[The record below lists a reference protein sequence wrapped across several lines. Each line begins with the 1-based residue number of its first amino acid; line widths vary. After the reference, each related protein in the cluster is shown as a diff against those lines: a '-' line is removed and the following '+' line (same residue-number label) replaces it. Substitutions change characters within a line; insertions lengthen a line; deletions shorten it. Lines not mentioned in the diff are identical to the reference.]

1 MDDKKLG
8 LKVSKRYE
16 HPRWQSL
23 VRGWR
28 PLWVHVGTL
37 LGSSNPHVGA
47 WMTSFGN
54 LWCVDD
60 VIWRYLRVKRR
71 LRTLGAWT
79 PRDKPL
85 ARDLADPVRV
95 NDYWGAFKET
105 VDDCIIMPFVQ
116 CRLRPFRLSGF
127 VSFLSQTNVA
137 NWEGW
142 MIEGVNN
149 L

>member
-95 NDYWGAFKET
+95 NDYYSPQLPSAPSSTTTTQVGGGGVT
-105 VDDCIIMPFVQ
+105 
-116 CRLRPFRLSGF
+116 
-127 VSFLSQTNVA
+127 FLK
-137 NWEGW
+137 
-142 MIEGVNN
+142 
-149 L
+149 